1 MLNAN
6 FGYQMQMTV
15 DLTVDL
21 TVEMLSVERTSIRD
35 NGLHAPLMIEWE

>member
-15 DLTVDL
+15 DLTV
-21 TVEMLSVERTSIRD
+21 EMLLTEKSSICD
-35 NGLHAPLMIEWE
+35 NDLQVPLMIEWE

>member
-15 DLTVDL
+15 NL
-21 TVEMLSVERTSIRD
+21 TVEMLLTEKSFIRD
-35 NGLHAPLMIEWE
+35 NGLSAPLMIEWE